1 MHSMGLQSA
10 KQRYFLSKFA
20 FWNPKLK
27 LAFNVVFHTSR
38 VKFCYFCME
47 YEWSQWKMKKKIT
60 FFLDKGLFGSK
71 N

>member
-1 MHSMGLQSA
+1 MALQSS

-27 LAFNVVFHTSR
+27 LAFRVVSYTSR

-60 FFLDKGLFGSK
+60 FFFDEGHFGSK